1 MQFPFMLCLPGDI
14 LFQHTFDGSSLGWSS
29 WSLLPNVAS
38 NVSSGPSN
46 RGIRASDSSSFPWYF
61 DAPLSAMGDKS
72 TAYGG
77 FLEIKFG
84 HLEYDSSGMPAMD
97 DLSFSAVNETADV
110 IMESHHGGY
119 SIAAGNFVNEGTPG
133 SYWGAIKIRRIAI
146 LPTTFVS
153 RNGNPVTKEMLV
165 RCLQGLTAFRIRG
178 GYFSGK
184 EVALLMSVKW
194 IEGSGSLGY
203 IPYSSEPR
211 QNPESTS
218 SSCQMGDTYVANSDA
233 VVEPMAI
240 QFNEVP
246 RICTE
251 ATLAVNFQVTS
262 GSCINRMRVF
272 DQEGNILGLL
282 FDSIVFSPSS
292 ELYGLFEQSISDTV
306 ALNAD
311 VMTRISAA
319 DSIHLSFAYDPTA
332 VTFSNLPDCAQVKS
346 ATLRF
351 RATACNILESTGIMS
366 PDINMPTSRVS
377 ASSTISFPRLL
388 SPSRD
393 VGVAI
398 FLTGSIDQDY
408 RIYSASLNAIALGQ
422 VLPIISFGTASP
434 ASRVQ
439 SHYLLKSIPLHKLES
454 LLNGSGHLTLSLT
467 ISSVMTSVPF
477 ASPISWKVRIVS
489 ATKNC
494 FVRSFILS
502 PW

>member
-1 MQFPFMLCLPGDI
+1 
-14 LFQHTFDGSSLGWSS
+14 
-29 WSLLPNVAS
+29 
-38 NVSSGPSN
+38 
-46 RGIRASDSSSFPWYF
+46 
-61 DAPLSAMGDKS
+61 
-72 TAYGG
+72 
-77 FLEIKFG
+77 
-84 HLEYDSSGMPAMD
+84 
-97 DLSFSAVNETADV
+97 
-110 IMESHHGGY
+110 
-119 SIAAGNFVNEGTPG
+119 
-133 SYWGAIKIRRIAI
+133 
-146 LPTTFVS
+146 
-153 RNGNPVTKEMLV
+153 
-165 RCLQGLTAFRIRG
+165 
-178 GYFSGK
+178 
-184 EVALLMSVKW
+184 
-194 IEGSGSLGY
+194 
-203 IPYSSEPR
+203 
-211 QNPESTS
+211 
-218 SSCQMGDTYVANSDA
+218 
-233 VVEPMAI
+233 
-240 QFNEVP
+240 
-246 RICTE
+246 
-251 ATLAVNFQVTS
+251 
-262 GSCINRMRVF
+262 MRVF